1 MEKHLL
7 EKLQKALQAKADE
20 LEKIICEV
28 GASTPEEISIMQ
40 STMEEAQLRAIAMEQ
55 WILNKE

>member
-7 EKLQKALQAKADE
+7 EKLQKALHAKADE